1 MTNVSAGI
9 VLYNPDISRL
19 RENINAILPQVDFI
33 VLVDNASQNI
43 KKVESMYCNF
53 DNIFFIKNKKNLG
66 VATALNQ
73 IVKFC
78 ETKNVKWVLTLD
90 QDSVVSHNLIEN
102 YVKYISYDRVAII
115 TPKIMYRNDSQN
127 QSILVKKSEPQYEY
141 VEKCI
146 TSGSFINIPICK
158 EIGYFDDKMFIDL
171 VDFEYCIRIQ
181 KANYKILRLNNVALN
196 HQLGDLKIYNFF
208 GKKIFVT
215 NHSEL
220 RYYYYARNSLYY
232 LKKHKNYLSKKTFI

>member
-78 ETKNVKWVLTLD
+78 ETKNVKWVLTL
-90 QDSVVSHNLIEN
+90 
-102 YVKYISYDRVAII
+102 
-115 TPKIMYRNDSQN
+115 
-127 QSILVKKSEPQYEY
+127 
-141 VEKCI
+141 
-146 TSGSFINIPICK
+146 SFLLC
-158 EIGYFDDKMFIDL
+158 
-171 VDFEYCIRIQ
+171 
-181 KANYKILRLNNVALN
+181 
-196 HQLGDLKIYNFF
+196 
-208 GKKIFVT
+208 
-215 NHSEL
+215 S
-220 RYYYYARNSLYY
+220 
-232 LKKHKNYLSKKTFI
+232 TFL